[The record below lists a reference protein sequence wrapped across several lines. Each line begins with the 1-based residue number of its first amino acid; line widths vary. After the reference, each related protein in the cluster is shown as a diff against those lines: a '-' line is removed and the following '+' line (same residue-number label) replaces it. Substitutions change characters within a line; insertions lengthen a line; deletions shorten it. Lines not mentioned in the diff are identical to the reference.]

1 MSRDVYKS
9 QSAPCAA
16 LQCGAQSALHRD
28 SRATLV
34 EGRTFEASGM
44 SQRVHDAV
52 ARGYNSSEGIIAA
65 KNKIVG
71 EALRERWAERSAEL
85 RVADL
90 GVGDGALLEQMQ
102 TMEVPLCMTGLDVS
116 PAMLRL
122 AASRVRMT
130 PVQGYAEHALKYLA
144 AGHFDLVLA
153 HFILAYV
160 PRPALL
166 EQARGLLAPG
176 GVLSIVTSTKECGT
190 PFFEL
195 LERRFRGRANP
206 LRRFIGW
213 AADRALARSTVP
225 EDFAEMAAD
234 IQAAGLVVLSRR
246 TLRSNKVFNAPEE
259 AYRFGV
265 EEGWGAGFFAEAGLP
280 MGIVRSIARWGVN
293 QCDYPF
299 NFTHVTEIVEVGRAG
314 EHRGALAANE
324 EVSESWPAEL
334 LRQA

>member
-1 MSRDVYKS
+1 MR
-9 QSAPCAA
+9 
-16 LQCGAQSALHRD
+16 R
-28 SRATLV
+28 
-34 EGRTFEASGM
+34 
-44 SQRVHDAV
+44 RVHDAV
-52 ARGYNSSEGIIAA
+52 ARGYNSTEGIIAA
-65 KNKIVG
+65 KNEIVG
-71 EALRERWAERSAEL
+71 QALRERWAKRRDQL

-90 GVGDGALLEQMQ
+90 GVGDGALLERMQ
-102 TMEVPLCMTGLDVS
+102 AMEVPLRMTGLDVS

-122 AASRVRMT
+122 AASRVPMT
-130 PVQGYAEHALKYLA
+130 AVQGYAEHALRYLA
-144 AGHFDLVLA
+144 AGQFDLVLA

-176 GVLSIVTSTKECGT
+176 GVLSIVTSTKEGGA

-195 LERRFRGRANP
+195 LDRRFRGQGNP

-225 EDFAEMAAD
+225 GDFAEIAAD
-234 IQAAGLVVLSRR
+234 IKAADLVVLSRR
-246 TLRSNKVFNAPEE
+246 TLRSTKVFNTPDE

-265 EEGWGAGFFAEAGLP
+265 DAGWGAGFFAVLGLP
-280 MGIVRSIARWGVN
+280 MGIGRSIARWGVN

-299 NFTHVTEIVEVGRAG
+299 KFTHVTEIIEIGRAC
-314 EHRGALAANE
+314 EHAGAAAANE
-324 EVSESWPAEL
+324 DVSEPWPGEL

>member
-1 MSRDVYKS
+1 MSR
-9 QSAPCAA
+9 
-16 LQCGAQSALHRD
+16 
-28 SRATLV
+28 
-34 EGRTFEASGM
+34 
-44 SQRVHDAV
+44 RVHDAV

-71 EALRERWAERSAEL
+71 QAMRERWAKRIDEL

-102 TMEVPLCMTGLDVS
+102 ALQVPLRMTGLDVS

-122 AASRVRMT
+122 AASRVQMT
-130 PVQGYAEHALKYLA
+130 PVQGYAEHALRYLT
-144 AGHFDLVLA
+144 AGQFDLVLA

-160 PRPALL
+160 PRAALL

-176 GVLSIVTSTKECGT
+176 GVLSIVTSTKECGA
-190 PFFEL
+190 PFFEVL
-195 LERRFRGRANP
+195 DRRFRGHGNP

-213 AADRALARSTVP
+213 AADRALARANVP
-225 EDFAEMAAD
+225 GNFAEIAVD
-234 IQAAGLVVLSRR
+234 IQAAELVVLSRR
-246 TLRSNKVFNAPEE
+246 TLRATKVFNTPEE

-265 EEGWGAGFFAEAGLP
+265 VEGWGAGFFAVAGLP

-299 NFTHVTEIVEVGRAG
+299 EFTHVTEIIEVGRAD
-314 EHRGALAANE
+314 EHSGAAAGNE
-324 EVSESWPAEL
+324 DLSAPWPAQL

>member
-1 MSRDVYKS
+1 MSR
-9 QSAPCAA
+9 
-16 LQCGAQSALHRD
+16 
-28 SRATLV
+28 
-34 EGRTFEASGM
+34 
-44 SQRVHDAV
+44 RVHDAV

-71 EALRERWAERSAEL
+71 QALRERWAERRDEL

-102 TMEVPLCMTGLDVS
+102 AMQVPLRMTGLDVS

-122 AASRVRMT
+122 AAGRVPMT

-144 AGHFDLVLA
+144 AGQFDLVLA

-166 EQARGLLAPG
+166 AQARGLLAPG
-176 GVLSIVTSTKECGT
+176 GVLSIVTSTKEGGA
-190 PFFEL
+190 PFFEVL
-195 LERRFRGRANP
+195 DRRFRGSGNP
-206 LRRFIGW
+206 LRWFIGW

-225 EDFAEMAAD
+225 GDFAEMAVD
-234 IQAAGLVVLSRR
+234 IQAAELVVLSRR
-246 TLRSNKVFNAPEE
+246 TLRTTKVFNNPEE

-265 EEGWGAGFFAEAGLP
+265 DEGWGAGFLAVTGLP
-280 MGIVRSIARWGVN
+280 MGIVRAVARWGVD

-299 NFTHVTEIVEVGRAG
+299 KFTHVTEIVEVGRAG
-314 EHRGALAANE
+314 DHPGALAVNE
-324 EVSESWPAEL
+324 DVSEPRSADL
-334 LRQA
+334 LQHA